1 MIIEGQHIKKQKHF
15 YQDLYVHVVY
25 IEIDTVFTR
34 WLETQRLMYRAQRVF
49 GISLG

>member
-25 IEIDTVFTR
+25 IEIDTVFT
-34 WLETQRLMYRAQRVF
+34 ETQRLMYRAQRVF